1 MVNIPAKVPAKATP
15 SGETDPFGFVE
26 RRVWTDRMLEA
37 LRKGGPEGGKW
48 YSLHDKVFAKETLR
62 AAFERVAANHGAP
75 GVDGITVA
83 VFGESLEEEIE
94 RLQSDWKAGKFRAQ
108 PIRRKWIPKP
118 GSDEMRP
125 LGIPT
130 VRDRVVQAALR
141 LVMEPIFEM
150 DFHDNSHGFRPGR
163 RASDAMNVVMTGL
176 KAGKVWVV
184 DADLKGYFDSIP
196 HGPLLQAVKRRIT
209 DGRILD
215 LLEMFLKAGV
225 MEYGIITEPEAG
237 SPQGGVISPLLANI
251 YLNDLDHLMAKKGW
265 QMTRYADD
273 FVILCSNQTDAEQAL
288 TDVKTWTVQTGLV
301 LHPVKTRIVDLG
313 QPGNHIDFL
322 GYRLKQHRNQKTGI
336 DKILR
341 LVRPKSLNK
350 IEGTIRQ
357 HTKRTN
363 GTSLPTIIG
372 NLNQVFRGWFAYFR
386 TAHFTIH
393 ERLDQTTRRR
403 LRAILAKRRKR
414 PSWGGGHCHNKWPN
428 AYFAKRGLF
437 SLKEAHEKYLQPC

>member
-1 MVNIPAKVPAKATP
+1 MVKIPAKVPTKATP
-15 SGETDPFGFVE
+15 SGETDPLGFVE

-62 AAFERVAANHGAP
+62 AAFERVAANQGAP
-75 GVDGITVA
+75 GVDGRTVA

-108 PIRRKWIPKP
+108 PIRRQWIPKP

-176 KAGKVWVV
+176 KAGNVWVV

-215 LLEMFLKAGV
+215 LLAMFLKAGV

-350 IEGTIRQ
+350 IEATIRQ

-363 GTSLPTIIG
+363 GTCLPCIIG
-372 NLNQVFRGWFAYFR
+372 KLNQVFRGWFAYFR
-386 TAHFTIH
+386 TAHTSIH

-414 PSWGGGHCHNKWPN
+414 PSWGGGHCHNRWPN
-428 AYFAKRGLF
+428 AYFAQRGLF
-437 SLKEAHEKYLQPC
+437 SLKEAHEKYLQSC

>member
-1 MVNIPAKVPAKATP
+1 
-15 SGETDPFGFVE
+15 
-26 RRVWTDRMLEA
+26 
-37 LRKGGPEGGKW
+37 
-48 YSLHDKVFAKETLR
+48 
-62 AAFERVAANHGAP
+62 
-75 GVDGITVA
+75 
-83 VFGESLEEEIE
+83 
-94 RLQSDWKAGKFRAQ
+94 
-108 PIRRKWIPKP
+108 
-118 GSDEMRP
+118 
-125 LGIPT
+125 
-130 VRDRVVQAALR
+130 
-141 LVMEPIFEM
+141 
-150 DFHDNSHGFRPGR
+150 
-163 RASDAMNVVMTGL
+163 MNVVMTGL

-414 PSWGGGHCHNKWPN
+414 TSWGGGHCHNKWPN
-428 AYFAKRGLF
+428 AYFAKGLQINKCRNQMVLRGQIL
-437 SLKEAHEKYLQPC
+437 